1 MREAYHGE
9 LRRLSSDLQALC
21 QLAADAMARAA
32 QALVGRNLSQAE
44 HVISDDVD
52 IDRAYAGFEQAACS
66 VLALQ
71 APVAG
76 ELRTVVSMIQVG
88 EKIMRMGDLARHV
101 AEAAR
106 RRHPACAIPE
116 PLIDRFAEMA
126 QIGVFINRKVGLEID
141 RPSET
146 CIAEL
151 ELLDDRVDELE
162 AEVLLWLTTEDVDV
176 QTGVD
181 VALLARYFER
191 YADQGVAAARRLQ
204 FAATGDWSRAGS

>member
-9 LRRLSSDLQALC
+9 LQRLSSDLQALS

-44 HVISDDVD
+44 HVITDDVD

-88 EKIMRMGDLARHV
+88 EKIMRMG
-101 AEAAR
+101 
-106 RRHPACAIPE
+106 
-116 PLIDRFAEMA
+116 
-126 QIGVFINRKVGLEID
+126 
-141 RPSET
+141 
-146 CIAEL
+146 
-151 ELLDDRVDELE
+151 
-162 AEVLLWLTTEDVDV
+162 
-176 QTGVD
+176 
-181 VALLARYFER
+181 
-191 YADQGVAAARRLQ
+191 
-204 FAATGDWSRAGS
+204 

>member
-1 MREAYHGE
+1 VGSVVSLGMREAYHGE
-9 LRRLSSDLQALC
+9 LLRLSSDLQALSR
-21 QLAADAMARAA
+21 LAADAMARAA
-32 QALVGRNLSQAE
+32 QSLVGRDLSQAE
-44 HVISDDVD
+44 HVITDDVD
-52 IDRAYAGFEQAACS
+52 IDQAYARFEQAACS

-76 ELRTVVSMIQVG
+76 ELRAVVSMIQVG

-106 RRHPACAIPE
+106 RRHPASAIPE
-116 PLIDRFAEMA
+116 PLVDRFAEMA
-126 QIGVFINRKVGLEID
+126 QIGVFISRKVALEID
-141 RPSET
+141 RPSGT
-146 CIAEL
+146 CIA
-151 ELLDDRVDELE
+151 ELE
-162 AEVLLWLTTEDVDV
+162 AEVLLWLTTEDIDV

-204 FAATGDWSRAGS
+204 FAATGDWSRAGN